1 MAAAL
6 AGGSS
11 VGGECGAIGSGYLV
25 LGLKYGRIQPSYGDV
40 EREKELWSRVE
51 LLVNEFKRRHGAI
64 TCQELL
70 GIDVFTKEGREKAMD
85 KNLFTTRCPKHIQDV
100 IEIIDSV

>member
-1 MAAAL
+1 MAATL

-25 LGLKYGRIQPSYGDV
+25 LGLRYGRIQPSHGDV
-40 EREKELWSRVE
+40 EREKELWGRVG

-64 TCQELL
+64 TCHELL
-70 GIDVFTKEGREKAMD
+70 GVDVFTREGREKALE
-85 KNLFTTRCPKHIQDV
+85 KNLFATRCPQHIQDV
-100 IEIIDSV
+100 IEIIDSA